1 MKEKKVEREI
11 KKNNRT
17 HTRNTEYVIIIF
29 FVVYKINSMQ
39 NTNKKILYFILL
51 IENHVLELLLFY
63 HKLY

>member
-39 NTNKKILYFILL
+39 NTNKKNTVFYFIDREPCARIIIILS
-51 IENHVLELLLFY
+51 
-63 HKLY
+63 